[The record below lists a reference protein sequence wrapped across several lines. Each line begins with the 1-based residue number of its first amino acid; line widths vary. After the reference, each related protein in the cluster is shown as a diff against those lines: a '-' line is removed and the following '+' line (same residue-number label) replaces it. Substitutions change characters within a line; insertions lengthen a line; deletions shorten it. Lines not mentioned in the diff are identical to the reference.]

1 MKLENL
7 ELIEVTYNETM
18 KKVTLIFLDEENGFV
33 REVNWNRQS
42 FDEDKRVYVDDPEKA
57 KKVDEWAQEYFELPF
72 DELTKALG
80 ERRDVYAYDTFNSL
94 WEVQVVKKFAEDMEG
109 QILEVDCAEVVDDG
123 KGIKIR
129 FIYEDELYESKMQ
142 YADYNE
148 PRKQWFVN
156 PQKRTRQYEKF
167 EKKFGIPVSQMKE
180 LEGKRLMV
188 EVKKA
193 MGKYIYADVKPFP
206 KKKGGK

>member
-57 KKVDEWAQEYFELPF
+57 KKVDEWAHEYFELPF

-94 WEVQVVKKFAEDMEG
+94 WEVQVVKKFTEDMEG

-129 FIYEDELYESKMQ
+129 FIYEDELYEYKMQ

-167 EKKFGIPVSQMKE
+167 EKKFGIPLSKMKE